1 MITRRESLALAA
13 GLALSPVASGAAN
26 GVRSVGADDWTRTPD
41 GLLQALMKLRAALDD
56 RMTLEWFQGVV
67 YGVVDSAMLPLFTVN
82 AVAFAHYQLADD
94 GSFRG
99 RRAEVT
105 FHTGLGDTRLLEKF
119 ENPYTGD
126 QVNVPMSRT
135 PNSDAVID
143 RNGLVA
149 PRRVGTVRIASE
161 PSLGPGKV
169 NGERCWVRLDTR
181 TRVYV
186 DGQTDPVTTYGESL
200 TYAGRNQDILD
211 ARVLSAPCQISY
223 MNVMNWR
230 PWMQMG
236 KQPGHSTTVASGEKV
251 ESLAEVPKDLR
262 SFVEQHHPDL
272 AQDPRAA
279 LAIRAPESDSS
290 REG

>member
-1 MITRRESLALAA
+1 MISRRESLALVA
-13 GLALSPVASGAAN
+13 GLALSPAAFSQANTFTGA
-26 GVRSVGADDWTRTPD
+26 GADAWTRTPD

-67 YGVVDSAMLPLFTVN
+67 YGVVDSTMLPLFTVN

-105 FHTGLGDTRLLEKF
+105 FHTALGDTRVLERF
-119 ENPYTGD
+119 ENPYTGE
-126 QVNVPMSRT
+126 QVDVPMSRT

-149 PRRVGTVRIASE
+149 PSRVGAVRIESE

-181 TRVYV
+181 TRVFV
-186 DGQTDPVTTYGESL
+186 DGNPSPITTYGESL
-200 TYAGRNQDILD
+200 TYAGRNRDILD
-211 ARVLSAPCQISY
+211 PQVLSAPCQISY

-230 PWMQMG
+230 PWMRMG
-236 KQPGHSTTVASGEKV
+236 ALAGHSTTVASGEKV

-262 SFVEQHHPDL
+262 SFVEQQHPDL
-272 AQDPRAA
+272 ADDPRAA
-279 LAIRAPESDSS
+279 L
-290 REG
+290 EGERSV